1 MVDVIVKFFSKFW
14 TKGEFI
20 EGECCHQVLA
30 DGSKSYVHDG
40 LLFELKDFYKL
51 DNIAVRS
58 HKPVAQVQEP
68 EKATPLAGLDFG
80 RPK

>member
-1 MVDVIVKFFSKFW
+1 MKLFSKFW

-51 DNIAVRS
+51 DNISVRS
-58 HKPVAQVQEP
+58 YKQP
-68 EKATPLAGLDFG
+68 EAPSTVPEMAMPLAGLEFG